1 MKFEDYPAAAAPP
14 QGVNS
19 CDQCALRRLDAFLP
33 PSGEELQAS
42 QSFRVGTRRVEAGSS
57 IIDANL
63 EVGDAVAR
71 EESRKKEDAKDQ
83 VNA

>member
-1 MKFEDYPAAAAPP
+1 MFFIVKIPDSTNNDEVLTAIRT
-14 QGVNS
+14 S
-19 CDQCALRRLDAFLP
+19 
-33 PSGEELQAS
+33 
-42 QSFRVGTRRVEAGSS
+42 AGSS